1 MSTQQLIEQVLK
13 RLDDLQDE
21 AAAHIWPEDL
31 KRCMTSECVVE
42 VASVRMGSPDGK
54 TVPLF
59 SREQVAEALA
69 AELERLERKPLTQS
83 AVELAF
89 KESLATHYYDFV
101 DGVRFAERAH
111 HIGEGEEK

>member
-1 MSTQQLIEQVLK
+1 MSTQQLVEQVRKDADDVVRYCPECGTIGPLPDARQACCPDSFGMSVLRWQAEK
-13 RLDDLQDE
+13 MERMLERL
-21 AAAHIWPEDL
+21 
-31 KRCMTSECVVE
+31 R
-42 VASVRMGSPDGK
+42 R
-54 TVPLF
+54 
-59 SREQVAEALA
+59 A

>member
-1 MSTQQLIEQVLK
+1 MSTQQLIEQARADLGRASQEASHFYETKLVVSHINSALLF
-13 RLDDLQDE
+13 LDE
-21 AAAHIWPEDL
+21 
-31 KRCMTSECVVE
+31 
-42 VASVRMGSPDGK
+42 
-54 TVPLF
+54 
-59 SREQVAEALA
+59 LA